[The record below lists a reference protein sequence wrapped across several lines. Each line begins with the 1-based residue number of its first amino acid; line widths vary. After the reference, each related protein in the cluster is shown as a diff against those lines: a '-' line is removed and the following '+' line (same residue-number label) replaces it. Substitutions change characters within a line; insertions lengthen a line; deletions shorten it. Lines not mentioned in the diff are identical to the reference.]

1 MLTLTHA
8 DTVRREHYPRDRF
21 EARERDP
28 LVAVGQGTRDGL
40 PLITHLCSL
49 SLTVSQIQN
58 DFMTKEEI
66 DEVFARASKAK
77 SAPKKTLE
85 QEVSSG
91 AADGFDPVSDS
102 EDEEPVRKKAK
113 KA

>member
-1 MLTLTHA
+1 MTHA
-8 DTVRREHYPRDRF
+8 NIVRRQHYSRHRF

-28 LVAVGQGTRDGL
+28 LVAVGQGARGDL
-40 PLITHLCSL
+40 SMIFHSFPL
-49 SLTVSQIQN
+49 SLTESQIQH
-58 DFMTKEEI
+58 DFMTKEDI

>member
-1 MLTLTHA
+1 MIFHSF
-8 DTVRREHYPRDRF
+8 P
-21 EARERDP
+21 
-28 LVAVGQGTRDGL
+28 
-40 PLITHLCSL
+40 L
-49 SLTVSQIQN
+49 SLTESQIQH
-58 DFMTKEEI
+58 DFMTKEDI